1 MRRELRVVASLAQSA
16 ACCCVLLMLLRA
28 AAWTAFAGQVVACGA
43 LRCAA
48 FSRTCVARGMPLPSS
63 LSAAFSPLFL
73 SSLLIPSKLHNTFL
87 LIFHL
92 LSLRLTTPS
101 YQCSE
106 RMLSLRHV
114 GISSILLKRSQCL
127 SLCKTTS
134 PSYSFALRSFGGG
147 TKQEPEPPKS
157 EFVYVIFS
165 PLLPS
170 STLPLSSLLSSLLLL
185 PLTHW
190 S

>member
-1 MRRELRVVASLAQSA
+1 MLK
-16 ACCCVLLMLLRA
+16 LLRA
-28 AAWTAFAGQVVACGA
+28 V
-43 LRCAA
+43 RCAA
-48 FSRTCVARGMPLPSS
+48 FYRTCVARGMPPPLLP
-63 LSAAFSPLFL
+63 LSC
-73 SSLLIPSKLHNTFL
+73 
-87 LIFHL
+87 L
-92 LSLRLTTPS
+92 LSFVPPVFSSHPFKTSQHISPHLSPSLALRLTTPS

-190 S
+190 F